1 MRGAA
6 GGGPGGT
13 ALPNKRSIGAV
24 AAFLLMVPIVG
35 GCANSEGGA
44 NAERPSV
51 LSQVFRP
58 DFSARSPRS
67 GSNNGVSG
75 SQGNQEIAASRIFG
89 ASNPGIDG
97 TVTGQTPT
105 STNGGVQLNF
115 EDADL
120 REFIDTVL
128 GQTLQLNY
136 TVDPSVSG
144 TVTLSTARP
153 IGRDSLLELL
163 EAVLRVNGAEL
174 TRSGETYQ
182 VIEATSATASRV
194 DYARAGAGYG
204 LSIIPL
210 QFISPQTLSQLINGF
225 GARPGSLRVETTR
238 NLLIVLGSSA
248 DRRSAIETATAFDVD
263 WMQDQ
268 SVGIL
273 TMRTAKPEAVIPE
286 LERIFAAQGGG
297 SGSSVIQFMPMP
309 RLQAVLAVSQN
320 RSLIERAQTWVE
332 RLDRENADLDE
343 SVHVYRLKYR
353 EASVVAELLNQLFQG
368 QSASSS
374 ASSLAPAEDLTLAAS
389 EPLTQGEQLIDAAF
403 GDDNA
408 VSGAFTVAS
417 QPVQIFNA
425 PTASGG
431 IPRIQ
436 PDTSNNSIIIYGDLD
451 ARQRALSALG
461 RIDVP
466 QLQVAINITM
476 AEVRLTD
483 ELRYG
488 VQYFVKSQNVGLGS
502 DNGSI
507 GLFNTLADNIARELP
522 GFNFVVGS
530 ESSPDII
537 INALDAVTDVQV
549 LSSPS
554 LVVMENEEARFQVG
568 DQIPIVT
575 RTVTSVEDANAPV
588 SNQVEY
594 RDTGIIMRVRPRISE
609 DGIVTMRIEQEISA
623 VSSNAGTLTPVISN
637 RSISSNVAV
646 VDGQTVLLGGLIRD
660 QSEAGKDG
668 IPGLR
673 RMRGIGNLFG
683 STNRSNERTELLIL
697 IRPSVIR
704 DGKDAQT
711 VAEELQSRMWELG
724 PRSIKR

>member
-1 MRGAA
+1 
-6 GGGPGGT
+6 
-13 ALPNKRSIGAV
+13 
-24 AAFLLMVPIVG
+24 
-35 GCANSEGGA
+35 
-44 NAERPSV
+44 
-51 LSQVFRP
+51 
-58 DFSARSPRS
+58 
-67 GSNNGVSG
+67 
-75 SQGNQEIAASRIFG
+75 
-89 ASNPGIDG
+89 
-97 TVTGQTPT
+97 
-105 STNGGVQLNF
+105 
-115 EDADL
+115 
-120 REFIDTVL
+120 
-128 GQTLQLNY
+128 
-136 TVDPSVSG
+136 
-144 TVTLSTARP
+144 
-153 IGRDSLLELL
+153 
-163 EAVLRVNGAEL
+163 
-174 TRSGETYQ
+174 
-182 VIEATSATASRV
+182 
-194 DYARAGAGYG
+194 
-204 LSIIPL
+204 
-210 QFISPQTLSQLINGF
+210 
-225 GARPGSLRVETTR
+225 
-238 NLLIVLGSSA
+238 
-248 DRRSAIETATAFDVD
+248 
-263 WMQDQ
+263 
-268 SVGIL
+268 
-273 TMRTAKPEAVIPE
+273 
-286 LERIFAAQGGG
+286 
-297 SGSSVIQFMPMP
+297 MP

-646 VDGQTVLLGGLIRD
+646 VDGQTVLLGGPIRD

-673 RMRGIGNLFG
+673 RVRGIGNLFG

>member
-1 MRGAA
+1 MQGKLSHIAIAA
-6 GGGPGGT
+6 
-13 ALPNKRSIGAV
+13 L
-24 AAFLLMVPIVG
+24 LLMLPALAS
-35 GCANSEGGA
+35 CMSDEGER
-44 NAERPSV
+44 NADSPSV
-51 LSQVFRP
+51 MSQIFRP
-58 DFSARSPRS
+58 DFSARTPRGSGSGSGGVSRS
-67 GSNNGVSG
+67 GSV
-75 SQGNQEIAASRIFG
+75 ETASAIYG
-89 ASNPGIDG
+89 ASGPGVDG

-105 STNGGVQLNF
+105 ASGGVQLNF
-115 EDADL
+115 QDADL
-120 REFIDTVL
+120 LEFIDTIL

-136 TVDPSVSG
+136 TVDPNVSG
-144 TVTLSTARP
+144 IVTLSTARP
-153 IGRDSLLELL
+153 VRRDSLLELL
-163 EAVLRVNGAEL
+163 ETVLRVNGAEL
-174 TRSGETYQ
+174 TRSGDTYQ
-182 VIEATSATASRV
+182 IVEATSATASRV
-194 DYARAGAGYG
+194 DFRSAGPGYG
-204 LSIIPL
+204 LTIIPL
-210 QFISPQTLSQLINGF
+210 QYISAQTLTQLINGF
-225 GARPGSLRVETTR
+225 GVRPGSLKVETTR
-238 NLLIVLGSSA
+238 NLMLVLGSSA
-248 DRRSAIETATAFDVD
+248 DRQSAIETAMAFDVD

-286 LERIFAAQGGG
+286 LERIFASEGAG
-297 SGSSVIQFMPMP
+297 SGADVIQFMPMP
-309 RLQAVLAVSQN
+309 RLRAVLAVSQN

-332 RLDRENADLDE
+332 RLDRENPDLDE

-353 EASVVAELLNQLFQG
+353 EAAVVAELLNQLFQG
-368 QSASSS
+368 QA
-374 ASSLAPAEDLTLAAS
+374 ATPVAEAPPVTAEPPMT
-389 EPLTQGEQLIDAAF
+389 EGEALIDAAF
-403 GDDNA
+403 QDNA
-408 VSGAFTVAS
+408 LSGQFVVDS
-417 QPVQIFNA
+417 QQVQIFSS
-425 PTASGG
+425 PTEAVAG

-436 PDTSNNSIIIYGDLD
+436 ADTSNNSIIIYGDLA
-451 ARQRALSALG
+451 ARQRALAALG

-483 ELRYG
+483 QLRYG
-488 VQYFVKSQNVGLGS
+488 VQYFVKSQNVGLGD

-507 GLFNTLADNIARELP
+507 GLFNTLANNIGRELP

-537 INALDAVTDVQV
+537 ISALDEITDVQV

-575 RTVTSVEDANAPV
+575 RTVTSIEDADAPI

-609 DGIVTMRIEQEISA
+609 DGIVTMRIEQEISSVA
-623 VSSNAGTLTPVISN
+623 SNAGTLTPVISN
-637 RSISSNVAV
+637 RSISSNVSV

-660 QSEAGKDG
+660 QSQSGKDG

-673 RMRGIGNLFG
+673 RLRGVGNLFG

>member
-1 MRGAA
+1 M
-6 GGGPGGT
+6 
-13 ALPNKRSIGAV
+13 
-24 AAFLLMVPIVG
+24 
-35 GCANSEGGA
+35 
-44 NAERPSV
+44 
-51 LSQVFRP
+51 
-58 DFSARSPRS
+58 
-67 GSNNGVSG
+67 
-75 SQGNQEIAASRIFG
+75 
-89 ASNPGIDG
+89 
-97 TVTGQTPT
+97 
-105 STNGGVQLNF
+105 
-115 EDADL
+115 
-120 REFIDTVL
+120 
-128 GQTLQLNY
+128 
-136 TVDPSVSG
+136 
-144 TVTLSTARP
+144 
-153 IGRDSLLELL
+153 
-163 EAVLRVNGAEL
+163 
-174 TRSGETYQ
+174 
-182 VIEATSATASRV
+182 
-194 DYARAGAGYG
+194 
-204 LSIIPL
+204 
-210 QFISPQTLSQLINGF
+210 
-225 GARPGSLRVETTR
+225 
-238 NLLIVLGSSA
+238 
-248 DRRSAIETATAFDVD
+248 
-263 WMQDQ
+263 
-268 SVGIL
+268 
-273 TMRTAKPEAVIPE
+273 
-286 LERIFAAQGGG
+286 
-297 SGSSVIQFMPMP
+297 
-309 RLQAVLAVSQN
+309 
-320 RSLIERAQTWVE
+320 
-332 RLDRENADLDE
+332 
-343 SVHVYRLKYR
+343 
-353 EASVVAELLNQLFQG
+353 
-368 QSASSS
+368 
-374 ASSLAPAEDLTLAAS
+374 
-389 EPLTQGEQLIDAAF
+389 
-403 GDDNA
+403 
-408 VSGAFTVAS
+408 
-417 QPVQIFNA
+417 
-425 PTASGG
+425 
-431 IPRIQ
+431 
-436 PDTSNNSIIIYGDLD
+436 
-451 ARQRALSALG
+451 
-461 RIDVP
+461 
-466 QLQVAINITM
+466 
-476 AEVRLTD
+476 
-483 ELRYG
+483 
-488 VQYFVKSQNVGLGS
+488 GLGT